1 MKLTLLPRVGDNPT
15 TCNTVEE
22 VPMKLNDSISTYDVA
37 EALQGETG
45 KFEVTSPNGERYFV
59 TCQPGHSIVSLEW
72 AGSEPNLQPFLVRKV
87 AQPVTTEGRTKR
99 SAAA

>member
-1 MKLTLLPRVGDNPT
+1 
-15 TCNTVEE
+15 
-22 VPMKLNDSISTYDVA
+22 MKLNESITTYDVA

-72 AGSEPNLQPFLVRKV
+72 AGSEPNLQPFLVRKL
-87 AQPVTTEGRTKR
+87 AQLVTTEGHTKR

>member
-1 MKLTLLPRVGDNPT
+1 
-15 TCNTVEE
+15 
-22 VPMKLNDSISTYDVA
+22 MKLNDSISTYDVA

-45 KFEVTSPNGERYFV
+45 KFEVTSPTGERYFV

-87 AQPVTTEGRTKR
+87 AQPRPHKEIHGCLAFRGTRETSPAPIRPGF
-99 SAAA
+99 